1 MSRILVGVTGS
12 VAAIKT
18 PDLYALLVNCGH
30 QPRIVATARSLHFFD
45 SGFLHPRKRETSDQE
60 MFFTDNDE
68 WIGSGVKNKYQRG
81 DPVLHIELRRWADI
95 LLIAPL
101 DANILAKFAL
111 GLTDGCLCSLWRAWC
126 WDKPV
131 VLAPAMNSIMW
142 NHPATHRHVLG
153 IAQDSG
159 LFSQPFS
166 ENGNVSD
173 LINEINGRGSLL
185 KIVPPANKIL
195 ACGDEGIGAM
205 AELEDIIFVVNQLVS
220 VR

>member
-1 MSRILVGVTGS
+1 
-12 VAAIKT
+12 
-18 PDLYALLVNCGH
+18 
-30 QPRIVATARSLHFFD
+30 
-45 SGFLHPRKRETSDQE
+45 
-60 MFFTDNDE
+60 
-68 WIGSGVKNKYQRG
+68 
-81 DPVLHIELRRWADI
+81 
-95 LLIAPL
+95 
-101 DANILAKFAL
+101 
-111 GLTDGCLCSLWRAWC
+111 
-126 WDKPV
+126 
-131 VLAPAMNSIMW
+131 
-142 NHPATHRHVLG
+142 LG